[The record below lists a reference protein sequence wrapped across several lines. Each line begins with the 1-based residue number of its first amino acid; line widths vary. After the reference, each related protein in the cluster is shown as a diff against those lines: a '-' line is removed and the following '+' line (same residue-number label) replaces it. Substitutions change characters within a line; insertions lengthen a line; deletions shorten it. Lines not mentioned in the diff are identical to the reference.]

1 MALFVDLGMILLVL
15 GMARSGFR
23 RGLVFYAVDLV
34 GFVASVIAAI
44 RFHEIPA
51 IAFELIGLSTRN
63 AAIAGGLAIFV
74 PLIALTAIVGGRL
87 SRAVFV
93 PGLFTTNRILGAAFA
108 AALSVA
114 IVVVGLLFARAA
126 ALPFGLSDL
135 VERSLVAPR
144 VLDAVAPAT
153 AFIDE
158 QLGLELCGG
167 RLARAVPDL
176 CDEADGSR

>member
-1 MALFVDLGMILLVL
+1 
-15 GMARSGFR
+15 MARSGFR
-23 RGLVFYAVDLV
+23 RGLVFYAIDLV
-34 GFVASVIAAI
+34 GFVGAVVLAI

-51 IAFELIGLSTRN
+51 IVFDAFGLSARN

-74 PLIALTAIVGGRL
+74 PLIVLTAIIGGRL

-93 PGLFTTNRILGAAFA
+93 PGLFTTNRVLGAAFA
-108 AALSVA
+108 AALAVT

-135 VERSLVAPR
+135 VERSLIAPR

-153 AFIDE
+153 VFIDDK
-158 QLGLELCGG
+158 LGLDLCGG
-167 RLARAVPDL
+167 RLARAIPDL
-176 CDEADGSR
+176 CDEPYASR